1 MKTEAWEIWE
11 SLTIHFVSEE
21 IPLLTKNVL
30 WGFFGLAKQT
40 MGFSWLEIIL
50 FFFYFFS
57 QFGQRTKKKKGKKRP
72 TKNNKWKPN

>member
-21 IPLLTKNVL
+21 IPLLTKIVL

-40 MGFSWLEIIL
+40 TGFGSLEIIFL
-50 FFFYFFS
+50 FFFPLS
-57 QFGQRTKKKKGKKRP
+57 LDREPEKKKKKQ
-72 TKNNKWKPN
+72 TKSNKPKPN